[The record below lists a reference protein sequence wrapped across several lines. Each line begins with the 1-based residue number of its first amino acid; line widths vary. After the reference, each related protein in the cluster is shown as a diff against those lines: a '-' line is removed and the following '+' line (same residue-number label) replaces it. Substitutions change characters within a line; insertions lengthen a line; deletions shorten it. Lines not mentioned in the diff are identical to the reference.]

1 LHRAILSPNDA
12 SVDNSG
18 DQSSPNSSPYNQGHD
33 LMTTVQQFSVDS
45 DSDED
50 SRCIE
55 VRAKVYSMIRSERNW
70 DASDSQSNS
79 KKEDS
84 SSSSFGSRGKDHTK
98 DNSWD
103 DEIEDSKPTSKVS
116 DKKHSLSFDSNCSY
130 LPDDDFATA
139 NWDSD

>member
-1 LHRAILSPNDA
+1 
-12 SVDNSG
+12 
-18 DQSSPNSSPYNQGHD
+18 
-33 LMTTVQQFSVDS
+33 MTTVQQFSVDS

-116 DKKHSLSFDSNCSY
+116 DKKTLIIF
-130 LPDDDFATA
+130 LF
-139 NWDSD
+139 

>member
-1 LHRAILSPNDA
+1 MRIQDA
-12 SVDNSG
+12 SKCVPKFIVLEANEIG
-18 DQSSPNSSPYNQGHD
+18 
-33 LMTTVQQFSVDS
+33 MRVTV
-45 DSDED
+45 
-50 SRCIE
+50 
-55 VRAKVYSMIRSERNW
+55 KVIPRRKILLQ
-70 DASDSQSNS
+70 AC
-79 KKEDS
+79 
-84 SSSSFGSRGKDHTK
+84 SFDSRGKDHTK